1 MSKLQTKTTAAIA
14 VTLLSLPL
22 MSGAQAREAKAIPAA
37 HKAIYN
43 TTRTPSTMTPTAND
57 GLNQREFMLP
67 CAGFSERRRR
77 LRCHWKR

>member
-43 TTRTPSTMTPTAND
+43 TTRTPSAMTLKAPE
-57 GLNQREFMLP
+57 GLNETDFALP
-67 CAGFSERRRR
+67 FAPGFHNSN
-77 LRCHWKR
+77 